1 VVTAVRRFLADPT
14 RLRVWVWVVWAA
26 TVAYVLISVRTHTY
40 YYEDQNPFRATLVS
54 PVFAVV
60 AWRLA
65 PWRSEVLAAGAGF
78 VAFWAPPGGAYVW
91 PLIAAFTLLSAAEDR
106 RQIVVPAWVGGVVGA
121 VSAILV
127 APGSPSGSPSAVPF
141 RAVALG
147 AGLGLLVRYR
157 IRVTEL
163 VEQTDELSG
172 QARWLEQRTVMAREL
187 HDVVGHHVTAM
198 VVQAE
203 AGLASDAERALRT
216 IGELG
221 RTALGELDNL
231 VMHLR
236 DVDAEL
242 VVTAPPRLSDVDEL
256 LAAPLRLQ
264 GVAVTVRIGADVELS
279 EVQTLTVYRIVQ
291 EALTNVARHA
301 QATAAWVE
309 VVCLDKHLRVRVT
322 DDGVGPPS
330 ALGQASGRGSGLLGI
345 NERVAAHAGSWELA
359 ERLGGG
365 TVVDVVLP
373 REPVS

>member
-1 VVTAVRRFLADPT
+1 MVTAVRRFLADPT
-14 RLRVWVWVVWAA
+14 RLRGWVWVVWAA
-26 TVAYVLISVRTHTY
+26 TVVYVLISVRTQTY
-40 YYEDQNPFRATLVS
+40 YFKDQDPFRATLVS
-54 PVFAVV
+54 PVFAAV
-60 AWRLA
+60 AWWLA
-65 PWRSEVLAAGAGF
+65 RWRSEVLAAGAGF
-78 VAFWAPPGGAYVW
+78 VAFWAPPDGAYVW
-91 PLIAAFTLLSAAEDR
+91 PLIAAFTLLSAVEDR
-106 RQIVVPAWVGGVVGA
+106 RAVVVPAWVGGVVGA
-121 VSAILV
+121 VSATLV
-127 APGSPSGSPSAVPF
+127 EPGSPSAVPF
-141 RAVALG
+141 LAVAVG

-236 DVDAEL
+236 DADAEL

-322 DDGVGPPS
+322 DNGVGPPS
-330 ALGQASGRGSGLLGI
+330 ALGHASGRGSGLLGI
-345 NERVAAHAGSWELA
+345 HERVAAQAGSWELA

-373 REPVS
+373 REPGS